1 MNRSKIIVI
10 CNRKGGTG
18 KTNVAVNLAAYLSH
32 FGKKIL
38 LLDIDP
44 QANATSGF
52 GIEGE
57 KKGIY
62 EALSQQIPFVSAMQK
77 VRDNLWFVPAHGNL
91 AGADIEMVN
100 EENREYRL
108 NQVLNEF
115 LQENE
120 ARNGQ
125 PFDFILID
133 TPPSLGLL
141 TVNSLVAADYILI
154 PVQTEYYALEGLTQ
168 LIQTIHLVKQSLK
181 PNLDI
186 LGAVLTM
193 YDTRSRLSLDVF
205 HEVHKNFPYRVFRT
219 VIPRNISLAEAPSFS
234 KTILEYAPSSKGANA
249 YRRLAREFLFY
260 HNI

>member
-1 MNRSKIIVI
+1 MSRPKIIVI

-44 QANATSGF
+44 QANATSGL
-52 GIEGE
+52 GIGE
-57 KKGIY
+57 QEQGIY
-62 EALSQQIPFVSAMQK
+62 EVLSQQIPFVSAMYK
-77 VRDNLWFVPAHGNL
+77 VRENLWFVPAQGNL

-100 EENREYRL
+100 TEDREYCL
-108 NQVLNEF
+108 SNALNEF

-125 PFDFILID
+125 PFDFVLID

-141 TVNSLVAADYILI
+141 TVNSLVAADYTLI
-154 PVQTEYYALEGLTQ
+154 PVQTEYYALEGLGQ
-168 LIQTIHLVKQSLK
+168 LISTIHLIKENLK
-181 PNLDI
+181 PSLDV
-186 LGAVLTM
+186 LGVVLTM
-193 YDTRSRLSLDVF
+193 YDNRSRLSSEVF

-219 VIPRNISLAEAPSFS
+219 VIPRNISLAEAPSFG
-234 KTILEYAPSSKGANA
+234 KTILEYAPNSKGANA

-260 HNI
+260 HS